1 MIVSFVIPAYNESQH
16 LEECI
21 IKLCKS
27 ILIADDLEIIIA
39 EDGSTDGTYE
49 IAEKIAESNGNV
61 IHLHSDERLGRGKA
75 LREAFRRAK
84 GEVMVY
90 IDADTST
97 HPSILPSLITAVRIN
112 KGIATASRHV
122 PGAKVKR
129 AALRKATSTFY
140 NWLIRLLFRDGVHDH
155 QCGCKAFH
163 RDMIKELIDEVRSDG
178 WFWDTEIIVRA
189 KMRGYPVTEIPCM
202 WYEPDNRK
210 SRVKILHD
218 PLSMGMSAIK
228 LYMEIN
234 GKR

>member
-1 MIVSFVIPAYNESQH
+1 MVVSFIIPVYNEAQH
-16 LEECI
+16 LEECVMN
-21 IKLCKS
+21 LWKS
-27 ILIADDLEIIIA
+27 IPIADDFEMIIA

-49 IAEKIAESNGNV
+49 IASKIVENNSNI

-90 IDADTST
+90 MDADTST
-97 HPSILPSLITAVRIN
+97 HPSILPSLISTVRIN
-112 KGIATASRHV
+112 KGMATASRHV
-122 PGAKVKR
+122 RGAKVKR
-129 AALRKATSTFY
+129 ATVRKATSTFY

-189 KMRGYPVTEIPCM
+189 KIRGHPVTEIPCT

-210 SRVKILHD
+210 SKVKILHD
-218 PLSMGMSAIK
+218 ALSMGMSAIR